1 MGIVASL
8 AAIPIA
14 EDVVRDEKRR
24 ELQKCLEEEERL
36 RRLKLGEYRQG
47 DLDLELI
54 KRWIYISGVTGT
66 QTRLFLGYL
75 NPIFPGRVCTRPYLN
90 PTL

>member
-54 KRWIYISGVTGT
+54 KRWIYISGVNLTWNDG
-66 QTRLFLGYL
+66 FVG
-75 NPIFPGRVCTRPYLN
+75 
-90 PTL
+90 

>member
-8 AAIPIA
+8 AAIPVA

-54 KRWIYISGVTGT
+54 KRWIIIICSKGKIIDLDLVLAKVTMK
-66 QTRLFLGYL
+66 
-75 NPIFPGRVCTRPYLN
+75 
-90 PTL
+90 